1 MADFRLSN
9 GLPSMES
16 SVRSL
21 LLSLMAAT
29 AFLGGCARTTQGVG
43 AADFGLQGNADAP
56 VLPGDRVAL
65 RIWTAPEMSDTFPV
79 DESGELAL
87 PTLGRVP
94 AAGRPAGALQDSL
107 RTAYVG
113 YVRDP
118 SVRVSVLRRV
128 SVLGEVVR
136 PGVYLADLTMVMS
149 DVIAMAGGLTEGA
162 DPGKVIL
169 HREGAQIRISQRD
182 GSQYSLAG
190 LRSGDQI
197 VVRPKSFWARNPAV
211 VVSTIGSAVSLV
223 TLLVSYVVRL

>member
-1 MADFRLSN
+1 M
-9 GLPSMES
+9 
-16 SVRSL
+16 RSL
-21 LLSLMAAT
+21 LLTLIAAT
-29 AFLGGCARTTQGVG
+29 AFAGGCARTTQLSGP
-43 AADFGLQGNADAP
+43 ADLGLQGNASAP

-65 RIWTAPEMSDTFPV
+65 RIWTEPEMSDTFAV
-79 DESGELAL
+79 DESGRLAL
-87 PTLGRVP
+87 PTLGIVP

-149 DVIAMAGGLTEGA
+149 DAIAMAGGLTEGA
-162 DPGKVIL
+162 DPGKIIL
-169 HREGAQIRISQRD
+169 QREGTQIRVSQRD
-182 GSQYSLAG
+182 GSEYNLAG

-211 VVSTIGSAVSLV
+211 VVSTIGSAVSLL
-223 TLLVSYVVRL
+223 TLLVSYVAKL

>member
-1 MADFRLSN
+1 MADFRPSH
-9 GLPSMES
+9 GLPFLES

-21 LLSLMAAT
+21 LLSLIAAT
-29 AFLGGCARTTQGVG
+29 AFAAGCAGTTQSVGV
-43 AADFGLQGNADAP
+43 ADLGLQGNAQAP

-65 RIWTAPEMSDTFPV
+65 RIWTQPEMSDTFAV
-79 DESGELAL
+79 DEAGRLAL
-87 PTLGRVP
+87 PTLGIVT

-107 RTAYVG
+107 RTAYIG
-113 YVRDP
+113 FVRDP

-128 SVLGEVVR
+128 SVLGEVMR

-149 DVIAMAGGLTEGA
+149 DVVAMAGGLTEEA
-162 DPGKVIL
+162 DPAKIVLYRDGV
-169 HREGAQIRISQRD
+169 QTQVSQRD

-223 TLLVSYVVRL
+223 TLLVSYVARL